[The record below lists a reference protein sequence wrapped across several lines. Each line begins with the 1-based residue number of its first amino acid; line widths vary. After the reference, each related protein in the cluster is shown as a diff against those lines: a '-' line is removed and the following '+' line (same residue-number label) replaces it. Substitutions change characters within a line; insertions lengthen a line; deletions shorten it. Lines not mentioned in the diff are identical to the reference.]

1 MCEAVG
7 NHMCGRLVH
16 RDHRDPVENTEF
28 QQWKTRFEAK
38 GPTGRTEQKKKTPDP
53 KGGAATRE
61 EPASGSKV
69 ATEHQELFKFLAFD
83 HECDTTTFD
92 VKAQMQQADLKFSKT
107 ASRSKHIKQYGEGM
121 HHVACRLGEQQHAK
135 NRRMCAG
142 GCKRQP
148 RRNWSALRQCAWAR
162 RHSGCTLAQRRR
174 YTNCMSCPPQAHG
187 CVQHACGAGRQAGA

>member
-16 RDHRDPVENTEF
+16 RDHRDPMRNTAF
-28 QQWKTRFEAK
+28 QEWKNHFETN
-38 GPTGRTEQKKKTPDP
+38 GQVGRTERTKQTPHP
-53 KGGAATRE
+53 KQGAAARDE
-61 EPASGSKV
+61 QPSGTGV

-92 VKAQMQQADLKFSKT
+92 VKAQMQQAGLKFSKT

-121 HHVACRLGEQQHAK
+121 HHVACGLGEHQHAI

-148 RRNWSALRQCAWAR
+148 RRIWSALRQCAWAR

-174 YTNCMSCPPQAHG
+174 
-187 CVQHACGAGRQAGA
+187 